1 MPILEQL
8 RIRANGAC
16 ELCGSGHHLSV
27 YKVPPNE
34 EEVLDRS
41 ILVCE
46 SCKMQLEQP
55 ETIDSKHWYCLKESM
70 WSEVDAVKVVSYRMM
85 HSLKSEPWSAE
96 LLDML
101 YLDEETLAWAKKT
114 IKDQKAILSDGHK
127 DSNGNTLENGD
138 TVVLIKDLQVKGANF
153 VAKRGTVVKS
163 ILLDRENKEYIEGKV
178 NGQQVVILTKFVK
191 RA

>member
-1 MPILEQL
+1 MSLFDKLSERSHGL
-8 RIRANGAC
+8 C
-16 ELCGSGHHLSV
+16 ELCGSDQELQV
-27 YKVPPNE
+27 YAVPPSE
-34 EEVLDRS
+34 EQVLDGS
-41 ILVCE
+41 VLVCAT
-46 SCKMQLEQP
+46 CKIQLEQP
-55 ETIDSKHWYCLKESM
+55 ELADPNHWYCLKESM

-85 HSLKSEPWSAE
+85 HALKSEPWSAE

-114 IKDQKAILSDGHK
+114 IKDQKAILSDCHK

-163 ILLDRENKEYIEGKV
+163 ILLDPENKEYIEGKV
-178 NGQQVVILTKFVK
+178 NGQQIVILTKFVK

>member
-1 MPILEQL
+1 MPLFEEL
-8 RIRANGAC
+8 SERGDGLC
-16 ELCGSGHHLSV
+16 ELCGSAKQLGV
-27 YKVPPNE
+27 YAVPPAE
-34 EEVLDRS
+34 ESVLDCS
-41 ILVCE
+41 VLVCAT
-46 SCKMQLEQP
+46 CKMQIEQP
-55 ETIDSKHWYCLKESM
+55 ELADPKHWYCLKESM

-85 HSLKSEPWSAE
+85 HALKSEPWSAE

-114 IKDQKAILSDGHK
+114 IKDQKANLSDSHK

-163 ILLDRENKEYIEGKV
+163 IVLDHENNDYIEGKV
-178 NGQQVVILTKFVK
+178 NGQQIVILTKFVK